1 MKAYFGSI
9 RKKGRRY
16 YLTVRIDGKTKW
28 IALKTESATVARR
41 RAANFAYPPCGE
53 RAWLEHLAAMGDA
66 AREVLSRSGG
76 KQASWENLARQWL
89 NCPAST
95 AGENAR
101 AAHMRWLHLLD
112 AVRPAGTPAPNRLSA
127 RDAAAVARYLSS
139 LRASAPRIIRFFR
152 KVWKELGLG
161 DAWASVPAARTL
173 PREYYRRLT
182 ADELQRLFR
191 RLAVDGGEYADM
203 AAIGYATGL
212 RLSDVAGLER
222 DEVAPDCSALRTV
235 PGKTRNSKPEP
246 ILVPL
251 APFARPRV
259 KALMRKAEEEGR
271 RHLFSEEAMKRP
283 SRRFS
288 KIFRECGI
296 LKIGGG
302 RAGFHSLRA
311 TFISMMDEAGVPPHV
326 TDAVTGHAPAGM
338 HGRYT
343 QPSAA
348 ARMAAVSR
356 AIPPV

>member
-16 YLTVRIDGKTKW
+16 YLTVRIERKTKW
-28 IALKTESATVARR
+28 IALKTESAATARR
-41 RAANFAYPPCGE
+41 RAASLAHPPCGE
-53 RAWLEHLAAMGDA
+53 RAWLEHLAALGDA
-66 AREVLSRSGG
+66 AKIQLSKTEGPRTTWKDLPGRWLDSPAAPAG
-76 KQASWENLARQWL
+76 KD
-89 NCPAST
+89 
-95 AGENAR
+95 AR
-101 AAHMRWLHLLD
+101 AAQVRWLRILD
-112 AVRPAGTPAPNRLSA
+112 AARPACAAAPDRLSA
-127 RDAAAVARYLSS
+127 KEAAEAAKCISS
-139 LRASAPRIIRFFR
+139 SHASAPRMIRFFK

-161 DAWASVPAARTL
+161 GAWKNIPPVRTL

-191 RLAVDGGEYADM
+191 RLAADGGEYGDM

-222 DEVAPDCSALRTV
+222 DEVAPDCSALRIV

-259 KALMRKAEEEGR
+259 KALLRKAAEDGR
-271 RHLFSEEAMKRP
+271 RNLFSEEAMKRP